1 MARPGLIKNY
11 IADGMLGK
19 YRIAAV
25 STGADFTATQATGV
39 SSPILGLTELGSDNE
54 VHRVDVTMT
63 QTGEVTYGGDVMP
76 GDPLVSDAEGRGI
89 KLDMSLYAEDNEI
102 WVLGTALESGKLGT
116 VGSATIS
123 PYLIVK

>member
-11 IADGMLGK
+11 IADGALGK

-25 STGADFTATQATGV
+25 STGADFTATQASGV

-54 VHRVDVTMT
+54 INRVDVTMT